1 MTEPDAP
8 DLPDEPAAA
17 EDAGEDTGED
27 AEWTRPVDRFRRS
40 AVGSVV
46 AAGLFGVRD
55 ALEGRPKQEEVTI
68 VSEAPAQPVDDIE
81 LVLDPDH
88 PERSFAVIHRPAHPA
103 GEAEGLKEQR
113 GDEPV

>member
-1 MTEPDAP
+1 MTDPDAP
-8 DLPDEPAAA
+8 QLPDEPEAA
-17 EDAGEDTGED
+17 EDAGDDAGVY

-46 AAGLFGVRD
+46 AAGLLGVRD

-68 VSEAPAQPVDDIE
+68 VSEAPAQPVDHIE

-88 PERSFAVIHRPAHPA
+88 PDRSFAVIHRPAPPA
-103 GEAEGLKEQR
+103 GGQEVLEEQR